1 MNLSDEEIDA
11 TGDEALRR
19 AQITKLT
26 LEAVVSAMV
35 VLIYAKLLLSED
47 VKYRVRQRVRL
58 WRTLMFG
65 PPPLSE
71 EQIQEAERQ
80 VVIEAMRTV
89 RYGQ

>member
-1 MNLSDEEIDA
+1 MNLSDEEIDV

-26 LEAVVSAMV
+26 MEAVVSAMV

-47 VKYRVRQRVRL
+47 VKYKVRRALRQWRL
-58 WRTLMFG
+58 KFFG

-80 VVIEAMRTV
+80 VVVEAMRTV

>member
-1 MNLSDEEIDA
+1 MNLSSGEIDVA
-11 TGDEALRR
+11 GDDALRR

-26 LEAVVSAMV
+26 MEAVVSAMV
-35 VLIYAKLLLSED
+35 VLLYAKLLVSQD
-47 VKYRVRQRVRL
+47 VKYKVRQSVRR
-58 WRTLMFG
+58 WRAMFFG

-80 VVIEAMRTV
+80 VLIEAMRTV